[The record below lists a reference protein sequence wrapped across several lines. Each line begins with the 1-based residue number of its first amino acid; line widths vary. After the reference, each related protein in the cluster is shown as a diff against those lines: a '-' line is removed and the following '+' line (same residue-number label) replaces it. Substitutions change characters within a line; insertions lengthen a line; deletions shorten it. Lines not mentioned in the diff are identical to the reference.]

1 MKGDGYYR
9 VGCSDRVCLTS
20 QRLDV
25 SKEIASEVGVGVRF
39 LDQAKLLFSFAQQSG
54 VGVKE
59 TECEV

>member
-9 VGCSDRVCLTS
+9 VGCFDRVLAS

-25 SKEIASEVGVGVRF
+25 TKEIASEVGVGVSF

-59 TECEV
+59 TECEM